1 MIHIPERFRGKY
13 KLFLVI
19 LVAHG
24 LFFTIKLS
32 LGNFFFIE
40 DSFEYYRLAENI
52 KHGVGFYSGDI
63 HANIQFEDYTKRP
76 PLYSIF
82 ILVFSFLLHSK
93 IAVLFMQNVLS
104 IASIFMCLR
113 LFEAYH
119 KPISQKIL
127 LAFLLTS
134 LSQFVYSNYLMS
146 EILLQFLIVLLCYLF
161 HAIVTEK
168 KWQYLVCF
176 QAVIILLFLTK
187 PVFYLFVVPNL
198 VLSVWF
204 TKHIKNAYLYA
215 FLPIIACVL
224 YMNWNY
230 QRTGS
235 FEFSSIQN
243 INLKNY
249 NLYYFN
255 VNKYGEAYAQE
266 VNSKISA
273 IANAKNT
280 YAEQQK
286 AIKEQSISYLKKDG
300 LEYAFMH
307 LKGSLRI
314 FFDPGRFDIHNF
326 FELKNTGEMGFLNQ
340 LNKNG
345 IGGALNYFKNQPLL
359 VIVLIPILLLF
370 NVFKLIGFVL
380 FWVRHYKTAPALY
393 WFMLLIILY
402 IVGLTGPIGAA
413 RFLVPILPMY
423 LLFATSGLSKSYR

>member
-24 LFFTIKLS
+24 LFFAIKLS

-82 ILVFSFLLHSK
+82 ILVFSFLLHSQ

-113 LFEAYH
+113 LFEAYY

-168 KWQYLVCF
+168 KWLYLVCF

-224 YMNWNY
+224 YMN
-230 QRTGS
+230 
-235 FEFSSIQN
+235 
-243 INLKNY
+243 
-249 NLYYFN
+249 
-255 VNKYGEAYAQE
+255 
-266 VNSKISA
+266 
-273 IANAKNT
+273 
-280 YAEQQK
+280 
-286 AIKEQSISYLKKDG
+286 
-300 LEYAFMH
+300 
-307 LKGSLRI
+307 
-314 FFDPGRFDIHNF
+314 
-326 FELKNTGEMGFLNQ
+326 
-340 LNKNG
+340 
-345 IGGALNYFKNQPLL
+345 
-359 VIVLIPILLLF
+359 
-370 NVFKLIGFVL
+370 
-380 FWVRHYKTAPALY
+380 
-393 WFMLLIILY
+393 
-402 IVGLTGPIGAA
+402 
-413 RFLVPILPMY
+413 
-423 LLFATSGLSKSYR
+423 

>member
-1 MIHIPERFRGKY
+1 
-13 KLFLVI
+13 
-19 LVAHG
+19 
-24 LFFTIKLS
+24 
-32 LGNFFFIE
+32 
-40 DSFEYYRLAENI
+40 
-52 KHGVGFYSGDI
+52 
-63 HANIQFEDYTKRP
+63 
-76 PLYSIF
+76 
-82 ILVFSFLLHSK
+82 
-93 IAVLFMQNVLS
+93 MQNVLS

-127 LAFLLTS
+127 LAFLFTS

-273 IANAKNT
+273 IANAKST

-286 AIKEQSISYLKKDG
+286 AIKEQSISYLKKT
-300 LEYAFMH
+300 
-307 LKGSLRI
+307 
-314 FFDPGRFDIHNF
+314 FF
-326 FELKNTGEMGFLNQ
+326 Q
-340 LNKNG
+340 
-345 IGGALNYFKNQPLL
+345 
-359 VIVLIPILLLF
+359 
-370 NVFKLIGFVL
+370 
-380 FWVRHYKTAPALY
+380 
-393 WFMLLIILY
+393 
-402 IVGLTGPIGAA
+402 
-413 RFLVPILPMY
+413 
-423 LLFATSGLSKSYR
+423 